1 MGRRPQRST
10 LPATLVPDTSRYP
23 SGAAGGVPAFDAV
36 IDITFPGDP
45 AKGSFGDW
53 YDAGR
58 SGGRT
63 HKATDIMGSKL
74 VPIFA
79 AMGGTVTRM
88 PLVDDVHGYR
98 LTVAGDDGRT
108 YSYVH
113 LNNDTPGTDDG
124 RGPATQAYAPGLA
137 PGQRV
142 ERGTHTAS
150 LGHPGNAHA
159 PH

>member
-88 PLVDDVHGYR
+88 PLVDDVHGYS
-98 LTVAGDDGRT
+98 LTVAGHDGRT

-124 RGPATQAYAPGLA
+124 RGPANP
-137 PGQRV
+137 
-142 ERGTHTAS
+142 
-150 LGHPGNAHA
+150 AHA
-159 PH
+159 PGAATGQPVATGHTTALQANPKRGREG

>member
-1 MGRRPQRST
+1 
-10 LPATLVPDTSRYP
+10 
-23 SGAAGGVPAFDAV
+23 
-36 IDITFPGDP
+36 
-45 AKGSFGDW
+45 
-53 YDAGR
+53 
-58 SGGRT
+58 
-63 HKATDIMGSKL
+63 MGSKL

-124 RGPATQAYAPGLA
+124 RGTANQAYAPGVA
-137 PGQRV
+137 QGKRV
-142 ERGTHTAS
+142 ERGRSEERREGKAGVRTCRSRGYRYH
-150 LGHPGNAHA
+150 
-159 PH
+159 